1 MNPVKMCC
9 DPRSCDVKCR
19 EIGKEP
25 IGEGVKED
33 CLLSTICMFACL
45 FMALPTQGATLA
57 PVIAGGAGANCVASS
72 TVRVFAATFY
82 PPRDEGKQS
91 YRAQPQQHRMGGE
104 FESATGY
111 KKD

>member
-33 CLLSTICMFACL
+33 CLLSTI
-45 FMALPTQGATLA
+45 
-57 PVIAGGAGANCVASS
+57 
-72 TVRVFAATFY
+72 
-82 PPRDEGKQS
+82 
-91 YRAQPQQHRMGGE
+91 
-104 FESATGY
+104 
-111 KKD
+111 